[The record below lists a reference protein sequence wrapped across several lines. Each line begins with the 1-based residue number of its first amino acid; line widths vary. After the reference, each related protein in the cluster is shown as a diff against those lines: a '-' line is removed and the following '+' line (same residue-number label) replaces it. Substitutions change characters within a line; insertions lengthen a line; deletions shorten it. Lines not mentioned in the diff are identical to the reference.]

1 MSQRTSQS
9 TRPASRRPVKRVKT
23 TQTRLTPR
31 LTVPRVNPRVEL
43 KTVYEGIGAFNP
55 TSNPAALTS
64 YGVVDAGDA
73 FNQRNG
79 KLIRHIDQSWIG
91 RFDLGPA
98 YDSVTFR
105 VIHGVWNDANDPVA
119 TADILALTAL
129 YSGFWIAPYNVQ
141 ASRKYVILGDE
152 FITINNTGCRTAGA
166 NVQPC
171 AGQKF
176 VKRKYSYKRLQE
188 YQGNSAAQ
196 VVDWTHFYGV
206 MVTAGGG
213 TAEIMHTVNFVDV

>member
-1 MSQRTSQS
+1 MGHCLGDNGTHPVVPDRSVTIFQVRYVSTYSQS

-119 TADILALTAL
+119 TADILALTAP
-129 YSGFWIAPYNVQ
+129 STPD
-141 ASRKYVILGDE
+141 S
-152 FITINNTGCRTAGA
+152 
-166 NVQPC
+166 
-171 AGQKF
+171 
-176 VKRKYSYKRLQE
+176 
-188 YQGNSAAQ
+188 
-196 VVDWTHFYGV
+196 
-206 MVTAGGG
+206 
-213 TAEIMHTVNFVDV
+213 